1 MKKRIVSTMMA
12 AVMTTGLVLTGC
24 GSKETAVETSKDAA
38 VETSKQEEAT
48 QEKVTL
54 KMHLHTNNKFT
65 ILNKDGEILPVYQ
78 LAAEKTNVILEN
90 VANPVAQKSAEEFQ
104 LQATEKFPA
113 DIYGGASLKDPI
125 FTYALQ
131 GAFIPMNDLIEAYAP
146 NIKKYLEENPEIRKA
161 LTAPDGNIYM
171 LNYVPDGEAGR
182 AYFLRGDWLKAL
194 NLEVPT
200 TFEELEE
207 VLYAFRD
214 GDPNG
219 NGLKDEVPYFN
230 DKYE

>member
-1 MKKRIVSTMMA
+1 
-12 AVMTTGLVLTGC
+12 
-24 GSKETAVETSKDAA
+24 
-38 VETSKQEEAT
+38 
-48 QEKVTL
+48 
-54 KMHLHTNNKFT
+54 
-65 ILNKDGEILPVYQ
+65 
-78 LAAEKTNVILEN
+78 
-90 VANPVAQKSAEEFQ
+90 
-104 LQATEKFPA
+104 
-113 DIYGGASLKDPI
+113 
-125 FTYALQ
+125 
-131 GAFIPMNDLIEAYAP
+131 
-146 NIKKYLEENPEIRKA
+146 
-161 LTAPDGNIYM
+161 M